1 MTAAVSTN
9 EIPEGLGQSAVD
21 VDAADTDDQVFWSV
35 TTVIG
40 ALDKPALMYWSA
52 AMTAES
58 AIDNEATWKALLSD
72 RGRDEAVKWLRDARF
87 RRPRDL
93 LSSSDLGTV
102 VHRLCEEYALTGNRP
117 NRELIGFTIKN
128 VGGRN
133 VKPALEGPVVEK
145 MLDRFDDWLQRFSP
159 TYQATEVAV
168 YSPTYGVAGT
178 CDGFLT
184 IDGTRF
190 IVDYKT
196 TREPYDSKGQPKTPY
211 PEVALQLAA
220 YRYCESAAV
229 WRPRRTE
236 KMRRRYYL
244 LSAAERAM
252 SVPVP
257 EVDGALCIHIT
268 PEACDAFPVRAD
280 RKVHTSFLYVLEAAR
295 WKFELERGVIGV
307 PLEEPTEKEG

>member
-1 MTAAVSTN
+1 MTAQPIDQATTL
-9 EIPEGLGQSAVD
+9 PHGLGQDALD
-21 VDAADTDDQVFWSV
+21 VDAADPDDLTLWSV

-52 AMTAES
+52 SMAAQA
-58 AIDNEATWKALLSD
+58 AIDNEATWKALLAD

-87 RRPRDL
+87 RRPKDL
-93 LSSSDLGTV
+93 LSAADLGTV
-102 VHRLCEEYALTGNRP
+102 VHRLCEDYALTGARP
-117 NRELIGFTIKN
+117 DKHAIADAVKAK
-128 VGGRN
+128 GGRSVD
-133 VKPALEGPVVEK
+133 VKAEGPVVFA
-145 MLDRFDDWLQRFSP
+145 MLDRFDEWLQRFSP

-184 IDGTRF
+184 IDGFRA
-190 IVDYKT
+190 IIDYKT
-196 TREPYDSKGQPKTPY
+196 SREPLDSRGNPKTPY

-220 YRYCESAAV
+220 YRYADSAAV

-236 KMRRRYYL
+236 KFRRRYYL
-244 LSAAERAM
+244 LSAEERAA

-268 PEACDAFPVRAD
+268 PGACEAYPIRTD
-280 RKVHTSFLYVLEAAR
+280 RKVHTAFLYVL
-295 WKFELERGVIGV
+295 
-307 PLEEPTEKEG
+307 